1 MVELTSAADD
11 IPGELCHDAWLQH
24 VDFKCFL
31 QKPETCVMTVL
42 RFRVSFVLLVAC
54 AFISGGNVASAQLS
68 GLATAKT
75 AGEPLATLGPFDEW
89 VASVAISPDSTLVAT
104 GTYDEVQI
112 SKLGSPKP
120 IQTVKHKFG
129 RVRGLAFSPNGTK
142 LLAGGFRK
150 IVILNTE
157 TWKVESELSG
167 HRAYVTSLA
176 FSPDG
181 KSLATSSE
189 DTTLRVWNLSNGS
202 SRILFQEKEDPIT
215 GVAFSPDG
223 KQVAVA
229 SGDDTRPTRP
239 GHVRLLEA
247 ASGKL
252 IHKFT
257 KHDRA
262 ATSVAFSPDGKLV
275 ATTGLDEKVKLH
287 SVETGK
293 LVREYDGHSRPTNRA
308 NFLPSGKHIVSVSGG
323 RAVGMN
329 EVHVWE
335 TATGEQIK
343 SIDSHKGPVFDVA
356 VSQNG
361 KLIASAS
368 RDGTARVW
376 QTDSLIGD
384 SGGSGSVVAGV
395 GNLAALANSLIG
407 KSGDQETAPRE
418 TQNVD
423 GQAANAA
430 DAEPKKKFIRV
441 GMIGLDTSHC
451 LAFTKLLNDPNATAD
466 VAGFRMVAVY
476 PKGSPDIESSTSR
489 VPGYIEQMKK
499 LDVKIV
505 NNLDELVGQVDAI
518 LLETN
523 DGRPHL
529 EQIIPALK
537 AGLPV
542 FVDKPIAGSVT
553 DAVAMFELGRHFK
566 TPLFCSSSLRFSDGP
581 QALRG
586 GSIGKILG
594 CSTYSPCS
602 LEKTHPDLFWYGIH
616 GVEMLF
622 TVMGTGCESVTRAS
636 SKDFE
641 LVTGTWNDG
650 RIGTFRGIR
659 SGKSGY
665 GGTAFGEKGIAPVG
679 KYDGY
684 KPLVVEIVKFF
695 KTRKVPVTEE
705 ETLEIYAF
713 MEASDES
720 KRQGGA
726 PVTIESVMKKARA
739 EAAQKVKEIL
749 ARK

>member
-1 MVELTSAADD
+1 M
-11 IPGELCHDAWLQH
+11 P
-24 VDFKCFL
+24 
-31 QKPETCVMTVL
+31 VL
-42 RFRVSFVLLVAC
+42 RRSFIVTLLATSFFLLV
-54 AFISGGNVASAQLS
+54 SGFATAQLP
-68 GLATAKT
+68 GLTPAK
-75 AGEPLATLGPFDEW
+75 AVAEPQATLGPFDEW
-89 VASVAISPDSTLVAT
+89 VASVAISPDGKQVVT
-104 GTYDEVQI
+104 GTYDEIQI
-112 SKLGSPKP
+112 SPSGSSGSSHV
-120 IQTVKHKFG
+120 VKHKLG
-129 RVRGLAFSPNGTK
+129 RVRCLAFSPGGAR
-142 LLAGGFRK
+142 LFAGGFRK
-150 IVILNTE
+150 IVVLDAKSWSVEQELNE
-157 TWKVESELSG
+157 
-167 HRAYVTSLA
+167 HRAYFTAISI
-176 FSPDG
+176 SPDG
-181 KSLATSSE
+181 KSLASASE
-189 DTTLRVWNLSNGS
+189 DATLRLWNLQNGQS
-202 SRILFQEKEDPIT
+202 KVLRQEKEDPIT

-223 KQVAVA
+223 KQLAVA

-239 GHVRLLEA
+239 GHVRLLDA
-247 ASGKL
+247 TSGDVV
-252 IHKFT
+252 HEFE

-262 ATSVAFSPDGKLV
+262 TTGVAFSPDGKLV
-275 ATTGLDEKVKLH
+275 ASTGLDERVKLH
-287 SVETGK
+287 SVESGK
-293 LVREYDGHSRPTNRA
+293 LLQDYDGHSRPTNRA
-308 NFLPSGKHIVSVSGG
+308 VFLPSGTHIVSVSGG
-323 RAVGMN
+323 RAVGKN
-329 EVHVWE
+329 EIHVWE
-335 TATGEQIK
+335 VKTGETVN
-343 SIDSHKGPVFDVA
+343 SVDAHKGPVFDVA
-356 VSQNG
+356 VSRDG

-368 RDGTARVW
+368 RDGTSKVW
-376 QTDSLIGD
+376 QSSALTGD
-384 SGGSGSVVAGV
+384 SGGTNAVVAGV
-395 GNLAALANSLIG
+395 SNLAALATSLLGNADG
-407 KSGDQETAPRE
+407 KGP
-418 TQNVD
+418 
-423 GQAANAA
+423 
-430 DAEPKKKFIRV
+430 AEPKAAGDKAEPAEATAADKKIVRI

-451 LAFTKLLNDPNATAD
+451 IAFTKLLNDPKATAD
-466 VAGFRMVAVY
+466 VAGFRVVAVY

-489 VPGYIEQMKK
+489 VPGYIEQMKT

-505 NNLDELVGQVDAI
+505 NDLDELVGQVDAI

-566 TPLFCSSSLRFSDGP
+566 TPLFCSSSLRFSEGP
-581 QALRG
+581 QALRA

-641 LVTGTWNDG
+641 LVTGTWSDG

-726 PVTIESVMKKARA
+726 PVTLESVMKNARA
-739 EAAQKVKEIL
+739 EAARKVKEIL

>member
-1 MVELTSAADD
+1 
-11 IPGELCHDAWLQH
+11 
-24 VDFKCFL
+24 
-31 QKPETCVMTVL
+31 MTTL
-42 RFRVSFVLLVAC
+42 RFKVSFVLLIAC
-54 AFISGGNVASAQLS
+54 AFFSVGYVASAQLS
-68 GLATAKT
+68 GLSTAKT
-75 AGEPLATLGPFDEW
+75 AAEPLATLGPFDEW
-89 VASVAISPDSTLVAT
+89 VASVAISPDSKIVAT
-104 GTYDEVQI
+104 GTYDEIQI

-120 IQTVKHKFG
+120 IHTVKHKLG
-129 RVRGLAFSPNGTK
+129 RVRSLAFSPDARH
-142 LLAGGFRK
+142 LFAGGFRK
-150 IVILNTE
+150 VVILNTE
-157 TWKVESELSG
+157 TWKVESELSE
-167 HRAYVTSLA
+167 HRAYVTALA

-189 DTTLRVWNLSNGS
+189 DATLRVWNLSDRS
-202 SRILFQEKEDPIT
+202 SRVLFQEKEDPIT
-215 GVAFSPDG
+215 GVAFSPDR
-223 KQVAVA
+223 KQVAIA

-239 GHVRLLEA
+239 GHVRLLDA
-247 ASGKL
+247 ASGKV
-252 IHKFT
+252 IHEFA

-262 ATSVAFSPDGKLV
+262 ATSITFSPDGKLV
-275 ATTGLDEKVKLH
+275 ATTGLDEMVKLH

-308 NFLPSGKHIVSVSGG
+308 HFLPSGKHVVSVSGG
-323 RAVGMN
+323 RAVGKN
-329 EVHVWE
+329 EIHVWE
-335 TATGEQIK
+335 AATGEQIN
-343 SIDSHKGPVFDVA
+343 SMDSHKGPVFDVA

-368 RDGTARVW
+368 RDGSAKIWKTE
-376 QTDSLIGD
+376 SLLGS
-384 SGGSGSVVAGV
+384 SGGENSVVAGV
-395 GNLAALANSLIG
+395 ENLAALATTLLK
-407 KSGDQETAPRE
+407 KSASPEKAKTEVADKGANTE
-418 TQNVD
+418 
-423 GQAANAA
+423 NAA
-430 DAEPKKKFIRV
+430 DAEPKKKVIRV

-451 LAFTKLLNDPNATAD
+451 LAFTKLLNDPKATAD

-505 NNLDELVGQVDAI
+505 NDLDELVGQVDAI

-650 RIGTFRGIR
+650 RFGTFRGIR
-659 SGKSGY
+659 SGKGGY

-695 KTRKVPVTEE
+695 KTREVPVTEA

-720 KRQGGA
+720 KRQGGV
-726 PVTIESVMKKARA
+726 PVTIESVIKKARA
-739 EAAQKVKEIL
+739 EAAVKVKAIL
-749 ARK
+749 AR

>member
-1 MVELTSAADD
+1 MITLYPTLDSALGQVSGKASAAPP
-11 IPGELCHDAWLQH
+11 IKAEG
-24 VDFKCFL
+24 
-31 QKPETCVMTVL
+31 
-42 RFRVSFVLLVAC
+42 
-54 AFISGGNVASAQLS
+54 
-68 GLATAKT
+68 
-75 AGEPLATLGPFDEW
+75 TLGPFNEW
-89 VASVAISPDSTLVAT
+89 VASVAFSPDGRVIAT

-112 SKLGSPKP
+112 SKLGSAKP
-120 IQTVKHKFG
+120 THTVKHKLG
-129 RVRGLAFSPNGTK
+129 RVRGLTFSPDGT
-142 LLAGGFRK
+142 LLYAGGFRK
-150 IVILNTE
+150 IVAISTSS
-157 TWKVESELSG
+157 WKVEKELSG
-167 HRAYVTSLA
+167 HRAYVTGLSV
-176 FSPDG
+176 SPDG
-181 KSLATSSE
+181 KLLATSSE
-189 DTTLRVWNLSNGS
+189 DTSLRLWTLSDDTSRVLY
-202 SRILFQEKEDPIT
+202 QEKEDPIT
-215 GVAFSPDG
+215 GVAFSPNG
-223 KQVAVA
+223 NLLAMA
-229 SGDDTRPTRP
+229 SGDDTRPTRA
-239 GHVRLLEA
+239 GHVRLLNVS
-247 ASGKL
+247 SGDVV
-252 IHKFT
+252 HEFA

-262 ATSVAFSPDGKLV
+262 ATGVVFSPDGELV
-275 ATTGLDEKVKLH
+275 ASTGLDEKVKLH

-293 LVREYDGHSRPTNRA
+293 LVREYDGHSRPTNA
-308 NFLPSGKHIVSVSGG
+308 VKFLPSGKHVVSASGG
-323 RAVGMN
+323 RAVGKN
-329 EVHVWE
+329 EIQIWE
-335 TATGEQIK
+335 AATGEK
-343 SIDSHKGPVFDVA
+343 VTSIGSHKGPVFDVA
-356 VSQNG
+356 ISKDGVR
-361 KLIASAS
+361 IASAS
-368 RDGTARVW
+368 RDGSAKVW
-376 QTDSLIGD
+376 KTESLLG
-384 SGGSGSVVAGV
+384 SPGGENSVVASV
-395 GNLAALANSLIG
+395 GNLAALATALLK
-407 KSGDQETAPRE
+407 KSVSAEKAETETADKDPNTE
-418 TQNVD
+418 
-423 GQAANAA
+423 NAA
-430 DAEPKKKFIRV
+430 DAEPKKKVVRV

-451 LAFTKLLNDPNATAD
+451 LAFTKLLNDPKAAPD
-466 VAGFRMVAVY
+466 VAGFRMIAVY

-505 NNLDELVGQVDAI
+505 NDLDELVGQVDAI

-581 QALRG
+581 QALRA

-641 LVTGTWNDG
+641 LVTGTWDDG

-659 SGKSGY
+659 SGKGGY
-665 GGTAFGEKGIAPVG
+665 GGTAFGEKGIVPVG

-684 KPLVVEIVKFF
+684 KPLVVEIVRFF
-695 KTRKVPVTEE
+695 KTREVPVTEA

-726 PVTIESVMKKARA
+726 PVTIESVMKKART
-739 EAAQKVKEIL
+739 EAAKKVKEIL
-749 ARK
+749 AR

>member
-1 MVELTSAADD
+1 ML
-11 IPGELCHDAWLQH
+11 
-24 VDFKCFL
+24 
-31 QKPETCVMTVL
+31 VL
-42 RFRVSFVLLVAC
+42 RLKVAFALLTAS
-54 AFISGGNVASAQLS
+54 AYFISSQPVCAQLP
-68 GLATAKT
+68 GLTPAKP
-75 AGEPLATLGPFDEW
+75 AAQPQATLGPFDEW
-89 VASVAISPDSTLVAT
+89 VASVAISPDGKHVIT
-104 GTYDEVQI
+104 GTYDAIQI
-112 SKLGSPKP
+112 SSSDSSGSSRV
-120 IQTVKHKFG
+120 VKHKLG
-129 RVRGLAFSPNGTK
+129 RVRCLTFSPDGAK
-142 LLAGGFRK
+142 VFAGGFRK
-150 IVILNTE
+150 IAILDAKS
-157 TWKVESELSG
+157 WSVEQELNE
-167 HRAYVTSLA
+167 HRAYVTAISVAADGTSLA
-176 FSPDG
+176 S
-181 KSLATSSE
+181 ASE
-189 DTTLRVWNLSNGS
+189 DATLRVWNLSNGK
-202 SRILFQEKEDPIT
+202 SRVLHAEKEDPIT

-223 KQVAVA
+223 KQLAVA

-239 GHVRLLEA
+239 GHVRLIDA
-247 ASGKL
+247 TSGDVV
-252 IHKFT
+252 HEFE

-262 ATSVAFSPDGKLV
+262 TTGVVFSPDGKLV
-275 ATTGLDEKVKLH
+275 ASTGFDEKIKLH
-287 SVETGK
+287 SVESGE
-293 LVREYDGHSRPTNRA
+293 LLQDYDGHSRPTNKA
-308 NFLPSGKHIVSVSGG
+308 TFLPSGTHIVSASGG
-323 RAVGMN
+323 RAVGKN
-329 EVHVWE
+329 EIHVWE
-335 TATGEQIK
+335 VKTGETVN
-343 SIDSHKGPVFDVA
+343 SVESHKGPVFDVA
-356 VSQNG
+356 VSRDG

-368 RDGTARVW
+368 RDGTAKIW
-376 QTDSLIGD
+376 ESSTLTGISEGKNP
-384 SGGSGSVVAGV
+384 VVAGV
-395 GNLAALANSLIG
+395 GNLAALATSLIE
-407 KSGDQETAPRE
+407 KPARE
-418 TQNVD
+418 D
-423 GQAANAA
+423 SANPTVESK
-430 DAEPKKKFIRV
+430 AESTEAEDTEKKVVRV

-451 LAFTKLLNDPNATAD
+451 LAFTKLLNDPNATPD
-466 VAGFRMVAVY
+466 IAGFRMVAVY

-489 VPGYIEQMKK
+489 VPGYTEQMKK
-499 LDVKIV
+499 LGVKIV
-505 NNLDELVGQVDAI
+505 DDLDELVGQVDAI

-529 EQIIPALK
+529 EQIVPALK

-566 TPLFCSSSLRFSDGP
+566 TPLFCSSSLRFSNGP

-665 GGTAFGEKGIAPVG
+665 GGTAFGEKGIVPVG

-720 KRQGGA
+720 KRQNGA
-726 PVTIESVMKKARA
+726 PVTLASVMKKARE

>member
-1 MVELTSAADD
+1 MLVRRLKVAFAILTTSA
-11 IPGELCHDAWLQH
+11 
-24 VDFKCFL
+24 CFISS
-31 QKPETCVMTVL
+31 QT
-42 RFRVSFVLLVAC
+42 AC
-54 AFISGGNVASAQLS
+54 AQLP
-68 GLATAKT
+68 GLASTKPVA
-75 AGEPLATLGPFDEW
+75 EPQATLGPFDEW
-89 VASVAISPDSTLVAT
+89 VASVAISPDGKQIVT
-104 GTYDEVQI
+104 GTYDEIQI
-112 SKLGSPKP
+112 SPSESSGSSRV
-120 IQTVKHKFG
+120 VKHKLG
-129 RVRGLAFSPNGTK
+129 RVRCLAFSPDGAR
-142 LLAGGFRK
+142 LFAGGFRK
-150 IVILNTE
+150 IVVLDAKS
-157 TWKVESELSG
+157 WSVDQELSE
-167 HRAYVTSLA
+167 HRAYVTAISV
-176 FSPDG
+176 SPDG
-181 KSLATSSE
+181 KSLASASE
-189 DTTLRVWNLSNGS
+189 DATLRVWNLSNGK
-202 SRILFQEKEDPIT
+202 SRVLHAEKEDPIT
-215 GVAFSPDG
+215 GVAFSPNG
-223 KQVAVA
+223 KQLAVA

-239 GHVRLLEA
+239 GHVRLIDA
-247 ASGKL
+247 TSGDVV
-252 IHKFT
+252 HEFE

-262 ATSVAFSPDGKLV
+262 TTGVAFSPDGKLV
-275 ATTGLDEKVKLH
+275 ASTGFDESVKLH
-287 SVETGK
+287 SVESGK
-293 LVREYDGHSRPTNRA
+293 LLQDYDGHSRPTNKA
-308 NFLPSGKHIVSVSGG
+308 TFLPSGTHIVSASGG
-323 RAVGMN
+323 RAVGKN
-329 EVHVWE
+329 EIHVWKVK
-335 TATGEQIK
+335 TGETVN
-343 SIDSHKGPVFDVA
+343 SVESHKGPVFDVA
-356 VSQNG
+356 VSRDG

-368 RDGTARVW
+368 RDGTAKIW
-376 QTDSLIGD
+376 KSSSLTGVSD
-384 SGGSGSVVAGV
+384 GANPVVAGV
-395 GNLAALANSLIG
+395 GNLAALATSLISKADG
-407 KSGDQETAPRE
+407 KDS
-418 TQNVD
+418 
-423 GQAANAA
+423 
-430 DAEPKKKFIRV
+430 AEPSPADDKAESTEATAAEKKVVRI

-451 LAFTKLLNDPNATAD
+451 LAFTKLLNDPNATTD
-466 VAGFRMVAVY
+466 IAGFRMVAVY

-489 VPGYIEQMKK
+489 VPGYTEQMKK
-499 LDVKIV
+499 LGVKIV
-505 NNLDELVGQVDAI
+505 DDLDKLVGQVDAV

-529 EQIIPALK
+529 EQIVPALK

-581 QALRG
+581 QALRA

-665 GGTAFGEKGIAPVG
+665 GGTAFGEKGIVPVG

-726 PVTIESVMKKARA
+726 PVTLASVMQKARA
-739 EAAQKVKEIL
+739 EAAKKVKEIL

>member
-1 MVELTSAADD
+1 LAAFKCLLDEPETSAM
-11 IPGELCHDAWLQH
+11 L
-24 VDFKCFL
+24 V
-31 QKPETCVMTVL
+31 
-42 RFRVSFVLLVAC
+42 FRHRSLAVLLVAC
-54 AFISGGNVASAQLS
+54 ALLSVRDAATAQLASAKPAAKPK
-68 GLATAKT
+68 ATF
-75 AGEPLATLGPFDEW
+75 GPFEEW
-89 VASVAISPDSTLVAT
+89 VASVAISPDGEHVVT

-120 IQTVKHKFG
+120 IHVVKHKLG
-129 RVRGLAFSPNGTK
+129 RVRCLAFSPDGKK
-142 LLAGGFRK
+142 LFAGGFRK
-150 IVILNTE
+150 IVVLNSSS
-157 TWKVESELSG
+157 WKVENELSG
-167 HRAYVTSLA
+167 HRAYVTDISG
-176 FSPDG
+176 SPDG
-181 KSLATSSE
+181 KTLASTSE
-189 DTTLRVWNLSNGS
+189 DATLRLWNLSDGT
-202 SRILFQEKEDPIT
+202 SRVLHQEKEDPIT

-223 KQVAVA
+223 SQLAVA

-239 GHVRLLEA
+239 GHIRLLDA
-247 ASGKL
+247 GSGKV
-252 IHKFT
+252 IHELT
-257 KHDRA
+257 MHDRA
-262 ATSVAFSPDGKLV
+262 ATGVAFSPDGKLI
-275 ATTGLDEKVKLH
+275 ASTGLDEIVRVHLAE
-287 SVETGK
+287 SGK
-293 LVREYDGHSRPTNRA
+293 LVREYDGHSRPTNKAR
-308 NFLPSGKHIVSVSGG
+308 FLPSGKHIVSASGG
-323 RAVGMN
+323 RAVGKN
-329 EVHVWE
+329 ELHVWE
-335 TATGEQIK
+335 VATGETVN

-356 VSQNG
+356 VSRDG

-368 RDGTARVW
+368 RDKTAKVW
-376 QTDSLIGD
+376 ESSALTGS
-384 SGGSGSVVAGV
+384 SGGAESVVAGV
-395 GNLAALANSLIG
+395 GNLAALANSLLG
-407 KSGDQETAPRE
+407 KTAGDATQEPKPGDEKSAE
-418 TQNVD
+418 S
-423 GQAANAA
+423 NAA
-430 DAEPKKKFIRV
+430 DAEPKSKVVRI

-451 LAFTKLLNDPNATAD
+451 LAFTKLLNDPKATAD
-466 VAGFRMVAVY
+466 IAGFRVVAVY

-499 LDVKIV
+499 IDVKIV
-505 NNLDELVGQVDAI
+505 NDLDELVGQVDAI

-581 QALRG
+581 QALRA

-641 LVTGTWNDG
+641 LVTGSWNDG

-665 GGTAFGEKGIAPVG
+665 GGTAFGEKGIVPVG
-679 KYDGY
+679 QYNGY
-684 KPLVVEIVKFF
+684 RPLVVEIVKFF
-695 KTRKVPVTEE
+695 RTREVPVTPE

-713 MEASDES
+713 MEAADES
-720 KRQGGA
+720 KRQNGA

-739 EAAQKVKEIL
+739 EAAAKVKEIL

>member
-1 MVELTSAADD
+1 
-11 IPGELCHDAWLQH
+11 
-24 VDFKCFL
+24 
-31 QKPETCVMTVL
+31 MTVL
-42 RFRVSFVLLVAC
+42 RFRVSFVLLL
-54 AFISGGNVASAQLS
+54 AFTSFSVSDVASAQLA

-75 AGEPLATLGPFDEW
+75 AVEPLATLGPFDEW

-112 SKLGSPKP
+112 SKLGAPKP
-120 IQTVKHKFG
+120 IHTVKHKLG
-129 RVRGLAFSPNGTK
+129 RVRSLAFSPDAK
-142 LLAGGFRK
+142 QLFAGGFRK
-150 IVILNTE
+150 VVILNTE
-157 TWKVESELSG
+157 SWKVESELSG
-167 HRAYVTSLA
+167 HRAYVTALA
-176 FSPDG
+176 LSPNG
-181 KSLATSSE
+181 KTLATSSE
-189 DTTLRVWNLSNGS
+189 DASLRVWNLSDGS
-202 SRILFQEKEDPIT
+202 SRVLFQEKEDPIT

-223 KQVAVA
+223 KQIAVA

-252 IHKFT
+252 IHEFA

-262 ATSVAFSPDGKLV
+262 ATSITFSPDGKLI
-275 ATTGLDEKVKLH
+275 ATTGLDEMVKMH

-308 NFLPSGKHIVSVSGG
+308 MFLPSGKHIVSVSGG
-323 RAVGMN
+323 RAVGKN
-329 EVHVWE
+329 EIHVWE
-335 TATGEQIK
+335 AATGEQTN

-376 QTDSLIGD
+376 QTSSLV
-384 SGGSGSVVAGV
+384 GSSAGAESVVAKV
-395 GNLAALANSLIG
+395 GNLAALANALLQKPSD
-407 KSGDQETAPRE
+407 KKTAKPE
-418 TQNVD
+418 AQNDD
-423 GQAANAA
+423 GQPLNAA
-430 DAEPKKKFIRV
+430 DAEPKKKVIRV

-451 LAFTKLLNDPNATAD
+451 LAFTKLLNDPKATAD

-505 NNLDELVGQVDAI
+505 NDLDELVGQVDAI

-566 TPLFCSSSLRFSDGP
+566 TPLFCSSSLRFSEGP
-581 QALRG
+581 QALRA

-622 TVMGTGCESVTRAS
+622 TVMGKGCESVTRAS
-636 SKDFE
+636 SDDFE
-641 LVTGTWNDG
+641 LVTGTWGDG

-659 SGKSGY
+659 SGKGGY

-695 KTRKVPVTEE
+695 KTREVPVTEA

-720 KRQGGA
+720 KRQGGV

-739 EAAQKVKEIL
+739 EAAVKVKAIL
-749 ARK
+749 AR

>member
-1 MVELTSAADD
+1 MV
-11 IPGELCHDAWLQH
+11 
-24 VDFKCFL
+24 K
-31 QKPETCVMTVL
+31 M
-42 RFRVSFVLLVAC
+42 
-54 AFISGGNVASAQLS
+54 
-68 GLATAKT
+68 
-75 AGEPLATLGPFDEW
+75 
-89 VASVAISPDSTLVAT
+89 
-104 GTYDEVQI
+104 
-112 SKLGSPKP
+112 
-120 IQTVKHKFG
+120 
-129 RVRGLAFSPNGTK
+129 
-142 LLAGGFRK
+142 
-150 IVILNTE
+150 
-157 TWKVESELSG
+157 
-167 HRAYVTSLA
+167 
-176 FSPDG
+176 
-181 KSLATSSE
+181 
-189 DTTLRVWNLSNGS
+189 
-202 SRILFQEKEDPIT
+202 
-215 GVAFSPDG
+215 
-223 KQVAVA
+223 
-229 SGDDTRPTRP
+229 
-239 GHVRLLEA
+239 
-247 ASGKL
+247 
-252 IHKFT
+252 
-257 KHDRA
+257 
-262 ATSVAFSPDGKLV
+262 
-275 ATTGLDEKVKLH
+275 H

-308 NFLPSGKHIVSVSGG
+308 MFLPSGKHIVSVSGG
-323 RAVGMN
+323 RAVGKN
-329 EVHVWE
+329 EIHVWE
-335 TATGEQIK
+335 AATGEQTN

-368 RDGTARVW
+368 RDGSAKVW
-376 QTDSLIGD
+376 QTSSLV
-384 SGGSGSVVAGV
+384 GSSAGAESVVAQV
-395 GNLAALANSLIG
+395 GNLAVLATSLLN
-407 KSGDQETAPRE
+407 KSASPEKAKTE
-418 TQNVD
+418 
-423 GQAANAA
+423 AADKDANTENAA
-430 DAEPKKKFIRV
+430 DAEPKKKVIRV

-451 LAFTKLLNDPNATAD
+451 LAFTKLLNDPRATAD

-505 NNLDELVGQVDAI
+505 NDLDELVGQVDAI

-622 TVMGTGCESVTRAS
+622 TVMGKGCESVTRAS

-641 LVTGTWNDG
+641 LVTGTWDDG

-659 SGKSGY
+659 SGKGGY

-695 KTRKVPVTEE
+695 KTREVPVTEA

-720 KRQGGA
+720 KRQGGV
-726 PVTIESVMKKARA
+726 PVTIESVIKKARA
-739 EAAQKVKEIL
+739 EAAVKVKAIL
-749 ARK
+749 AR